1 MPAATSRLPCRS
13 AILRLSSGI
22 IQTGPF
28 RRLFSAP
35 ATAFAG
41 RIRCYRAERGIG
53 RYFFFAKNRYLSGY
67 VFQVLHRVAVVVAA
81 AGVRSGAGD
90 GAAYRPPPRSAS
102 RYDPPESGG
111 PETGLALR
119 QRLSQTQGFVAAQRQ
134 PAPSGRTAQPASL
147 RQYPFEDDAPCRTA
161 FALPD
166 ALRQP
171 RTRYDSQRT
180 GAGREPAVRTLLRPA
195 DRRGGHRAG
204 SGVHPRRQLAR
215 THGQQTARDDARAGA
230 AARPALRTRGYDR
243 SGAAGAQPPAAP
255 FARLYLGCDDGA
267 DTGFARLDARG
278 GHAAFARQLD
288 DQRRCGAAR
297 RGPDD
302 DRSLRRQHLRLGQP
316 PERCDQFQPQRFRL
330 RRQRRLVRHPQ
341 LPGVVLQGQL
351 FGGPRFLQQR
361 AAHRRRQGV
370 HPADRL
376 RTGHRLQQRQGE
388 VLSGRPRHLRPGQ
401 VEAHRRLGWAFALHS
416 FDPFER
422 LPHGALR
429 LTRSVPT

>member
-1 MPAATSRLPCRS
+1 MPLYKFTIYGASVFYVSCAAAVRTPSFTLEVLEIKSNAKQKPYVS
-13 AILRLSSGI
+13 AICKFFFVFRRCIRRHKKAACSDRNRDLSNHSALVSGLGVCWI
-22 IQTGPF
+22 PF
-28 RRLFSAP
+28 RVVCRPQLPGCRVVRQSCVLVRVSSRRGRFDGFFSAP

-204 SGVHPRRQLAR
+204 SGVHPP
-215 THGQQTARDDARAGA
+215 TATGSNARA
-230 AARPALRTRGYDR
+230 TN
-243 SGAAGAQPPAAP
+243 
-255 FARLYLGCDDGA
+255 C
-267 DTGFARLDARG
+267 T
-278 GHAAFARQLD
+278 
-288 DQRRCGAAR
+288 
-297 RGPDD
+297 
-302 DRSLRRQHLRLGQP
+302 
-316 PERCDQFQPQRFRL
+316 
-330 RRQRRLVRHPQ
+330 
-341 LPGVVLQGQL
+341 
-351 FGGPRFLQQR
+351 
-361 AAHRRRQGV
+361 
-370 HPADRL
+370 
-376 RTGHRLQQRQGE
+376 
-388 VLSGRPRHLRPGQ
+388 
-401 VEAHRRLGWAFALHS
+401 
-416 FDPFER
+416 
-422 LPHGALR
+422 
-429 LTRSVPT
+429 

>member
-102 RYDPPESGG
+102 RCHPPESGG

-119 QRLSQTQGFVAAQRQ
+119 QRLISKRRDSLRRNDSLRRQAEQRNQRLYDSIRSKTTRRAVPRLLYRMLFVNPVLDTTANGRVLDESRQ
-134 PAPSGRTAQPASL
+134 FERYSGRRIGEVVVA
-147 RQYPFEDDAPCRTA
+147 
-161 FALPD
+161 
-166 ALRQP
+166 
-171 RTRYDSQRT
+171 
-180 GAGREPAVRTLLRPA
+180 
-195 DRRGGHRAG
+195 AG

-215 THGQQTARDDARAGA
+215 THGQQTAPHDDARAGA

-255 FARLYLGCDDGA
+255 FARLYLGCRTSMGPTPDS
-267 DTGFARLDARG
+267 LDSTRVVVTL
-278 GHAAFARQLD
+278 RSRD
-288 DQRRCGAAR
+288 RWTDQRRCGAAR

-302 DRSLRRQHLRLGQP
+302 DRSTP
-316 PERCDQFQPQRFRL
+316 TPTSSA
-330 RRQRRLVRHPQ
+330 
-341 LPGVVLQGQL
+341 
-351 FGGPRFLQQR
+351 R
-361 AAHRRRQGV
+361 ATA
-370 HPADRL
+370 
-376 RTGHRLQQRQGE
+376 
-388 VLSGRPRHLRPGQ
+388 
-401 VEAHRRLGWAFALHS
+401 
-416 FDPFER
+416 
-422 LPHGALR
+422 
-429 LTRSVPT
+429 